1 LLRFKNT
8 HHSLQRLLER
18 GITESDCRD
27 TIQHPDSAKRMPGK
41 GVNGG
46 KRMMHSKKIGAR
58 VLTVV
63 FEIKHQTATIVT
75 AYYES

>member
-1 LLRFKNT
+1 MRFKNT

-27 TIQHPDSAKRMPGK
+27 TIKYPDSAKPIPGK
-41 GVNGG
+41 GATGG
-46 KRMMHSKKIGAR
+46 KRKMHTKKIGAR